1 MGKDGW
7 ALRVGLTSPRQAELF
22 RAVVGSFPG
31 MMDEMFDS
39 EPFGEEQ
46 MLADHTFNDL
56 LTGRLIQKVS
66 ESDKWT
72 YFELTKASELAP
84 TFTKVAQELHSQ
96 YVIGFTPMVLDNKVH
111 KLAVKM
117 KQPGMTAQARR
128 SYLAAGD
135 KMSVSGK

>member
-1 MGKDGW
+1 MLTIDEILRRMGKEGW
-7 ALRVGLTSPRQAELF
+7 TLRVGLTSPRQAELF
-22 RAVVGSFPG
+22 LVAVDSFPG

-72 YFELTKASELAP
+72 YFGLTKAGQERAAALVLAH
-84 TFTKVAQELHSQ
+84 T
-96 YVIGFTPMVLDNKVH
+96 VLSRASHWPNAEED
-111 KLAVKM
+111 
-117 KQPGMTAQARR
+117 
-128 SYLAAGD
+128 
-135 KMSVSGK
+135 